1 MTFVALAAVAA
12 FATFALV
19 NAGASALIAMV
30 FRHADGLLDRY
41 SAASRSG
48 VLFRLRVAPAVLA
61 VVLGFGIALPIFV
74 AFEPFDT
81 DEPLSRTLVT
91 IAGVGLAVCLH
102 GAWRAFS
109 AWRATARV
117 SREWQRNGRRISI
130 EENDED
136 DASLPLFAVN
146 ATFPTVALVGMWRP
160 VLFIAERVLAE
171 CSAGEVRAMIAHES
185 AHVRARDN
193 LKRLVLR
200 ACPDLL
206 TRRGRL
212 MRAWT
217 SATEEAADAAAV
229 GSRPGSALDLAD
241 ALIHVARLAPPSMPE
256 LVSSFYPG
264 GDIERR
270 VRRLVDPAPAPDV
283 PLALGRWFAVSAA
296 VVLVASAVLLA
307 PVVHQAM
314 ELVVRIVP

>member
-1 MTFVALAAVAA
+1 MTFVVLAAVAA

-19 NAGASALIAMV
+19 NAGASALIAVV

-48 VLFRLRVAPAVLA
+48 MLFRLRVAPAVLA

-81 DEPLSRTLVT
+81 DEPVSRTLVT

-117 SREWQRNGRRISI
+117 SREWQRRGRRISI
-130 EENDED
+130 EED

-146 ATFPTVALVGMWRP
+146 ATFPTVAVVGIRRP

-171 CSAGEVRAMIAHES
+171 CSADEVHAMIAHES

-206 TRRGRL
+206 TPRGRL
-212 MRAWT
+212 VRAWT

-241 ALIHVARLAPPSMPE
+241 ALIHVASGAARDARAGQQLLPGRRHRAP
-256 LVSSFYPG
+256 
-264 GDIERR
+264 RA
-270 VRRLVDPAPAPDV
+270 RLVDPAPAPDV
-283 PLALGRWFAVSAA
+283 PLALGRWLAVSAA
-296 VVLVASAVLLA
+296 VVFVTSAVLLA
-307 PVVHQAM
+307 PVVYQEM
-314 ELVVRIVP
+314 ETIVHIVP

>member
-19 NAGASALIAMV
+19 NVGASALIALA
-30 FRHADGLLDRY
+30 FRRADGLLDRY

-48 VLFRLRVAPAVLA
+48 VLFQLRVAPAILA

-81 DEPLSRTLVT
+81 DEPVSRTLVT
-91 IAGVGLAVCLH
+91 IAGLGLAVCLH

-117 SREWQRNGRRISI
+117 SREWQRRGRRISI
-130 EENDED
+130 DED
-136 DASLPLFAVN
+136 DASLPVFAVN
-146 ATFPTVALVGMWRP
+146 ATFPTVAVVGMWRP

-171 CSAGEVRAMIAHES
+171 CSPGEVRAMIAHES

-193 LKRLVLR
+193 LKRFVLR

-270 VRRLVDPAPAPDV
+270 VRRLVDPAPATDV
-283 PLALGRWFAVSAA
+283 PLAVGRWLAVSAV
-296 VVLVASAVLLA
+296 VVLVTSAVLLA
-307 PVVHQAM
+307 PVVHEAM
-314 ELVVRIVP
+314 ELIVRIVP